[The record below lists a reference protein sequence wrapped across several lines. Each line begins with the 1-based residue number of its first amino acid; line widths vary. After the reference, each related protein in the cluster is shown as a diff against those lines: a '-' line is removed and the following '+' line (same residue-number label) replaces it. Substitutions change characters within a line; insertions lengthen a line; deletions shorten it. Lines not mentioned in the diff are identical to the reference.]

1 MRFAQ
6 LLLANLLRRKTR
18 LVLTMGSF
26 AVALFLFSVLAV
38 IRGSFSQGID
48 VAGADRLVVINRVAI
63 IQPLPLSYSER
74 IARIPGVTLVTF
86 ANWFGGIYQDER
98 NFFPQFAIEMAH
110 YRQMYPEFLI
120 DDGQWRDF
128 LGDREGAFAGEQLAK
143 RFGWKIGDRI
153 PLRSSVYPGKWE
165 FNLRGVYHG
174 KRPQD
179 DETQFWFQWNRLD
192 EQLPESRRGNAGWY
206 VVRVSNPADAVRV
219 AESIDDQFANS
230 PNETKTETES
240 AFAAGWLKQMGNIQF
255 IILSIGSVVFLTL
268 LLVTGNTM
276 AIAVRERTPE
286 LGLLKAIGYSDRLVL
301 VLILAESLTI
311 AAVGGGLGVLLA
323 KLFTLNGDP
332 THGLLPYFYLPGL
345 NMLTG
350 MGLALAVGLASG
362 ILPAAG
368 AMRLRVVDA
377 LRRI

>member
-98 NFFPQFAIEMAH
+98 NFFPQFAIDVAH

-143 RFGWKIGDRI
+143 RFG
-153 PLRSSVYPGKWE
+153 
-165 FNLRGVYHG
+165 
-174 KRPQD
+174 
-179 DETQFWFQWNRLD
+179 
-192 EQLPESRRGNAGWY
+192 
-206 VVRVSNPADAVRV
+206 
-219 AESIDDQFANS
+219 
-230 PNETKTETES
+230 
-240 AFAAGWLKQMGNIQF
+240 
-255 IILSIGSVVFLTL
+255 
-268 LLVTGNTM
+268 
-276 AIAVRERTPE
+276 
-286 LGLLKAIGYSDRLVL
+286 
-301 VLILAESLTI
+301 
-311 AAVGGGLGVLLA
+311 
-323 KLFTLNGDP
+323 
-332 THGLLPYFYLPGL
+332 
-345 NMLTG
+345 
-350 MGLALAVGLASG
+350 
-362 ILPAAG
+362 
-368 AMRLRVVDA
+368 
-377 LRRI
+377 